1 MSPFYAPPHRRLDTK
16 LDITSSILE
25 LLKKKLVNINAT
37 LKGNYAQQFDK
48 GEEDDIISKKSENVK
63 MEAKFGCLGNIYALH
78 VCLIY

>member
-1 MSPFYAPPHRRLDTK
+1 MDTK

-25 LLKKKLVNINAT
+25 LLKKKIVNINAT

-78 VCLIY
+78 VCLMY